1 MFPLKIGYR
10 TIKTAIGAAAAISIA
25 QFFGLNSFASAGILT
40 ILCVQSSKKKSLHA
54 AYSRFFACMLAI
66 AFSFIFFETI
76 AYHPIVL
83 GLLLLVFIP
92 VTVRFKISEGIVTS
106 TVIILHLYTSKNIT
120 LGIVFN
126 EIALIVIGIGVALL
140 VNLYMPSLD
149 AKLRQYQVEIEDNFR
164 TIFQE
169 LVSYLRTN
177 ESRWVGKEI
186 IDTARLLEEAKSIA
200 FRDVQN
206 HFLRSQDYYYHYF
219 KTREKQFEIIERIL
233 PMVTSIDHLVTQRFM
248 IADFLE
254 TLTDAIHPGNTAQLH
269 LKRLHELQDQFKEEP
284 LPTTRDEF
292 EARAQLFQLLKE
304 LGEYLLI
311 KKSLKVDQTIV
322 KGQKNLRNTST

>member
-40 ILCVQSSKKKSLHA
+40 ILCVKNSKKKSLQA
-54 AYSRFFACMLAI
+54 AYSRFIACMIAI
-66 AFSFIFFETI
+66 GFSFIFFETI
-76 AYHPIVL
+76 AYHPVVL

-92 VTVRFKISEGIVTS
+92 VTVFFKVSEGIVTS
-106 TVIILHLYTSKNIT
+106 SVIILHLFTAKKIT
-120 LGIVFN
+120 LDIVFN
-126 EIALIVIGIGVALL
+126 EIALIAIGIGVALF

-149 AKLRQYQVEIEDNFR
+149 AKLKQYQVKIEEDFR

-169 LVSYLRTN
+169 MVSYLRTN

-186 IDTARLLEEAKSIA
+186 IETARLLEEAKSIA

-206 HFLRSQDYYYHYF
+206 HFLRTQDYYYHYF

-233 PMVTSIDHLVTQRFM
+233 PMVTSIDLLVTQRYM

-254 TLTDAIHPGNTAQLH
+254 ELSEAIHPGNTAQLH
-269 LKRLHELQDQFKEEP
+269 LNRLDDLHNQFKDER
-284 LPTTRDEF
+284 LPTSRDEF

-304 LGEYLLI
+304 IEQYLLI
-311 KKSLKVDQTIV
+311 KKSLKVD
-322 KGQKNLRNTST
+322 